1 MGSLSMQC
9 LKVGNNR
16 YRVLF
21 YGVLQSTPTDM
32 RFCRQVGL
40 SDKVAMFNK
49 QADQH
54 HEKQARNPFSAA
66 EGATLQKP
74 TLDKNDPNYGR

>member
-1 MGSLSMQC
+1 M
-9 LKVGNNR
+9 
-16 YRVLF
+16 F
-21 YGVLQSTPTDM
+21 YGVLQSTPMDI
-32 RFCRQVGL
+32 RSCRHVGL

-54 HEKQARNPFSAA
+54 HEKQARNPFSVAPGT
-66 EGATLQKP
+66 ELTKP